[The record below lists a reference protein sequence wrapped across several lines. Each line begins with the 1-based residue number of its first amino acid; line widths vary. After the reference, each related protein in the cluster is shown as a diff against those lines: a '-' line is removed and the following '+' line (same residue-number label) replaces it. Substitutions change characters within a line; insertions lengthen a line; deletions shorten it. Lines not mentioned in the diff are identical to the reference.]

1 MFRSPER
8 PTFARSGGCVFFFC
22 LRRPHFFQQRK
33 KWGKERRQKLRFCI
47 SSRAMPWEK
56 VRVPAA
62 RSRKSSCVV
71 PSKDCL
77 SNSAAAA
84 DWSAVQR
91 LRFYR
96 CNSERKRR
104 KRERSERRRWR
115 IKRGERVAAVKI
127 SSARRKAAKKFWA
140 PQQDHPAL
148 RKGRECGAGF
158 NLWIALL
165 LFSAQ
170 RR

>member
-1 MFRSPER
+1 MWKRAKIPYFPPFLIHGTWWENGKAFHSGGGGKGFPHGFHVESTGNCGRWCFFSDVQGGFACGR

-47 SSRAMPWEK
+47 SLRAMGCGNLIL
-56 VRVPAA
+56 PAA

-84 DWSAVQR
+84 DANAEQR
-91 LRFYR
+91 FWFYR
-96 CNSERKRR
+96 
-104 KRERSERRRWR
+104 RS
-115 IKRGERVAAVKI
+115 A
-127 SSARRKAAKKFWA
+127 
-140 PQQDHPAL
+140 
-148 RKGRECGAGF
+148 
-158 NLWIALL
+158 
-165 LFSAQ
+165 
-170 RR
+170 